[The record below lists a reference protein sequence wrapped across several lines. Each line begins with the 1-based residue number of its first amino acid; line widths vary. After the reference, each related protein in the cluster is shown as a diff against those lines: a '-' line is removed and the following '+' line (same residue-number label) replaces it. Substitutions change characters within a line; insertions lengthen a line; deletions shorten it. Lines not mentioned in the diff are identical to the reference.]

1 MALPKASAVRAR
13 VEQEHTETL
22 EAVRRLAARLN
33 AEVGVARVI
42 LFGSRARDDWHGASD
57 ADVFVV
63 SDAFEG
69 AGLEDRYNAVADRWD
84 GPVSIAPF
92 VLTEAEWQAARGK
105 GGLVDM
111 ALRDGVLEVPA
122 DG

>member
-1 MALPKASAVRAR
+1 MVLPKASEVRAR
-13 VEQEHTETL
+13 VDREHAETL
-22 EAVRRLAARLN
+22 AAVHRLAARLN
-33 AEVGVARVI
+33 AEVGTCRVI
-42 LFGSRARDDWHGASD
+42 LFGSRAREDWHAASD

-69 AGLEDRYNAVADRWD
+69 AGLEDRFNAVADRWD

-92 VLTEAEWQAARGK
+92 LLTEAEWQAARGK
-105 GGLVDM
+105 GGLADM

-122 DG
+122 GA